1 MRVFADSGSISQPD
15 RIVDGELRWQTIGI
29 FDGMTVL
36 TVAHTVYEEGEAE
49 VIRII
54 SARRSNR
61 LSVAAMG
68 KFVRKTLRTRSRQL
82 VRLNGSPGLPRVQTA
97 RSITPT
103 FLRWMKNSGATP
115 SPTPST
121 VR

>member
-1 MRVFADSGSISQPD
+1 MTLFEWDPVKAQSNRRKHGVTFENAMRVFADSGSISQPD

-61 LSVAAMG
+61 QE
-68 KFVRKTLRTRSRQL
+68 RSRYGQI
-82 VRLNGSPGLPRVQTA
+82 
-97 RSITPT
+97 RS
-103 FLRWMKNSGATP
+103 KDA
-115 SPTPST
+115 
-121 VR
+121 